1 MDECERRDAGSC
13 GKGPGRG
20 TGEGV
25 GGLEMTA
32 GADCDACDAS
42 ICMRASVSTVDIE
55 VSGMTLGPS
64 ERVLKIHL
72 TAMIPAAP
80 VSALRSAPT

>member
-25 GGLEMTA
+25 GGLEMA
-32 GADCDACDAS
+32 GVDSDAS
-42 ICMRASVSTVDIE
+42 ICMRASVSTVDID

-64 ERVLKIHL
+64 ESVLKIRF

>member
-1 MDECERRDAGSC
+1 
-13 GKGPGRG
+13 
-20 TGEGV
+20 
-25 GGLEMTA
+25 MTA
-32 GADCDACDAS
+32 GADCDVL

-64 ERVLKIHL
+64 ESVLKIRL

-80 VSALRSAPT
+80 VSALRSVPT

>member
-1 MDECERRDAGSC
+1 
-13 GKGPGRG
+13 
-20 TGEGV
+20 
-25 GGLEMTA
+25 MTA
-32 GADCDACDAS
+32 GADSDAS

-64 ERVLKIHL
+64 ESVLKIRL
-72 TAMIPAAP
+72 TAIIPAAP

>member
-32 GADCDACDAS
+32 GVDSDAS
-42 ICMRASVSTVDIE
+42 ICMRASVSTVDID

-64 ERVLKIHL
+64 ESVLKIRF

>member
-32 GADCDACDAS
+32 GADCDPS
-42 ICMRASVSTVDIE
+42 ICMKASVSTVDIE
-55 VSGMTLGPS
+55 VSGMALGPS
-64 ERVLKIHL
+64 ESVLKIRL
-72 TAMIPAAP
+72 TATIPAAP